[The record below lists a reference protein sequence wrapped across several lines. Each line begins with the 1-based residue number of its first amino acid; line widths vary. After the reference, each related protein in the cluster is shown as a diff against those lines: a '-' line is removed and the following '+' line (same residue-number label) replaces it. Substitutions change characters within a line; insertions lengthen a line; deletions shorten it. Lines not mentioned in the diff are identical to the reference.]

1 MSMDTFYGE
10 NPPLSSIHLK
20 NNASLGIL
28 TKTHVM
34 PTQQGFERVHD
45 FLLQDQSAK
54 LLPRERVT
62 KCLKNRID
70 KTKQRDVKYN
80 EDRKKAHWSN
90 VQRCGSVWICPV
102 CAKQITEKRREELK
116 KGIDIWKKQ
125 HNGAVFLLTL
135 TFSHSAN
142 QPLKFLLLSL
152 RNAMKRFYETTK
164 VQSIFKKLGVKY
176 KIKGL
181 EATYGKNGW
190 HPHHHVL
197 LLTDVYHLDFKKYR
211 NELAELWIKAC
222 VRSGLNAP
230 SMTHGLDLRDGTY
243 AQEYVSKW
251 GLETELTKGHLKKGR
266 NDSLTPFDLLQLSID
281 DQDVFSKKP
290 SKLWQEFGIAI
301 KGSRQLEWGKGLKKL
316 LGIAD
321 KSDEELAEES
331 EQNSILLRL
340 VDDYLFGLLCHYQMR
355 WDFLRCL
362 ERDYENGCFGS
373 GETEQLIFSLLEK
386 ELAGEVA

>member
-1 MSMDTFYGE
+1 MDTFYGE

-135 TFSHSAN
+135 TFSH
-142 QPLKFLLLSL
+142 
-152 RNAMKRFYETTK
+152 
-164 VQSIFKKLGVKY
+164 
-176 KIKGL
+176 
-181 EATYGKNGW
+181 
-190 HPHHHVL
+190 
-197 LLTDVYHLDFKKYR
+197 
-211 NELAELWIKAC
+211 
-222 VRSGLNAP
+222 
-230 SMTHGLDLRDGTY
+230 
-243 AQEYVSKW
+243 
-251 GLETELTKGHLKKGR
+251 
-266 NDSLTPFDLLQLSID
+266 
-281 DQDVFSKKP
+281 
-290 SKLWQEFGIAI
+290 
-301 KGSRQLEWGKGLKKL
+301 
-316 LGIAD
+316 
-321 KSDEELAEES
+321 
-331 EQNSILLRL
+331 
-340 VDDYLFGLLCHYQMR
+340 
-355 WDFLRCL
+355 
-362 ERDYENGCFGS
+362 
-373 GETEQLIFSLLEK
+373 
-386 ELAGEVA
+386 